1 MNDEKIKEVLTAM
14 QGITYLEWKKL
25 KQTIDLCFSTEIS
38 AETNKI
44 QLTGVDRIA
53 EYYGRTF

>member
-1 MNDEKIKEVLTAM
+1 M
-14 QGITYLEWKKL
+14 QGITYLEWEKL